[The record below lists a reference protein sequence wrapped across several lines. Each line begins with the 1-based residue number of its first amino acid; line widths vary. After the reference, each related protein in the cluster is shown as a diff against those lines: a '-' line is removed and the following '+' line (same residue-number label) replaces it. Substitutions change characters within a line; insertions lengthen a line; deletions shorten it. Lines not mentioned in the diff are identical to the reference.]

1 MALLGEIVTP
11 QWLKDRFLFGI
22 DLTDDDGVSYPD
34 ALYQHS
40 IDASIAIVEGELD
53 IVVSGLNEYTERY
66 DTHDAHHE
74 AFFLIHTDHRPL
86 REITKVQVQFGSF
99 EPSTLPN
106 SWMQIA
112 SEKTGQMQIVPGPE
126 GIGSVLFGGQA
137 PFLGLSGLLGRPY
150 TPLWFSFTYKA
161 GYDGVDNKVP
171 NDILELI
178 GLLAVQLPLDTAGDL
193 IVGAGIASKSI
204 SMDGIATSINT
215 TASST
220 NAGYGARMLSMRRR
234 YDKLLKEV
242 KRKYRI
248 PNLMIF

>member
-1 MALLGEIVTP
+1 MALLKNIVTG
-11 QWLKDRFLFGI
+11 QWLKDRYLFGI
-22 DLTDDDGVSYPD
+22 DLTDDAGIEYPD
-34 ALYQHS
+34 ALYDHS
-40 IDASIAIVEGELD
+40 IAASIAIIEGELD
-53 IVVSGLNEYTERY
+53 LVLNGLNEYTERY

-74 AFFLIHTDHRPL
+74 AFFLIHTDKRPL
-86 REITKVQVQFGSF
+86 REITKVEVQFGSF
-99 EPSTLPN
+99 DPTTLPK

-112 SEKTGQMQIVPGPE
+112 SEKTGQMQIIPGPE

-150 TPLWFSFTYKA
+150 TPLWFKFSYKA
-161 GYDGVDNKVP
+161 GYDGENYAVP
-171 NDILELI
+171 DDILELI
-178 GLLAVQLPLDTAGDL
+178 GLLSAQLPLDTAGDL

-204 SMDGIATSINT
+204 SMDGLATSINT

-220 NAGYGARMLSMRRR
+220 NAGFGARMLSMRRR

-248 PNLMIF
+248 PNLMVF